1 MGSWNF
7 TVTSEQTKRDPEKN
21 VNTLAMK
28 FSHEM
33 KLSEFEDMEDIKIWN
48 DEIWNYISREDRS
61 GEILLEMFSRRRSHH
76 LLKRENLRR
85 RRHRT
90 FPEWNR
96 PKMK

>member
-1 MGSWNF
+1 MFITFSEVQQMGSWNF

-48 DEIWNYISREDRS
+48 DEITFREKTEAAKFCWKCFR
-61 GEILLEMFSRRRSHH
+61 GEDLIIY
-76 LLKRENLRR
+76 
-85 RRHRT
+85 
-90 FPEWNR
+90 
-96 PKMK
+96 